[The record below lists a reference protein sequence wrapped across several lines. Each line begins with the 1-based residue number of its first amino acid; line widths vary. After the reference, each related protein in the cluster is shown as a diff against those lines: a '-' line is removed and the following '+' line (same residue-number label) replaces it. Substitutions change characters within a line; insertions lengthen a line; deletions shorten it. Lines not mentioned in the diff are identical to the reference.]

1 MVAATYIIETSMCQ
15 IVHNTDDGRHAMNG
29 WKVMVCTDE
38 QWIMYTI

>member
-29 WKVMVCTDE
+29 
-38 QWIMYTI
+38 